1 MDYDFIA
8 ARESIA
14 QTGIAMGDLQASHI
28 AIYLTMIFA
37 YIAVAYIAGK
47 QLTRFQLG
55 LTSFIFTAASIRE
68 VLTIAVLA
76 RGANQK
82 YTQLAEM
89 GNEVTDMIV
98 DYSILYPIAIWSSG
112 LLVAL
117 LFMWSVRHPKTE

>member
-55 LTSFIFTAASIRE
+55 LTTQVAKERGISWIRK
-68 VLTIAVLA
+68 LI
-76 RGANQK
+76 
-82 YTQLAEM
+82 
-89 GNEVTDMIV
+89 
-98 DYSILYPIAIWSSG
+98 
-112 LLVAL
+112 
-117 LFMWSVRHPKTE
+117 

>member
-1 MDYDFIA
+1 VDYDFIA

-37 YIAVAYIAGK
+37 YISVAYIAGK
-47 QLTRFQLG
+47 KLTRFQLG
-55 LTSFIFTAASIRE
+55 LTSFIFTAAAIRE
-68 VLTIAVLA
+68 VLTIAILA

-89 GNEVTDMIV
+89 GNKVTDLIV

-112 LLVAL
+112 LFVAL